1 MNKQDPK
8 ILDLTALYNVAVEI
22 IQNYKEQLEI
32 DNVNATDNL
41 LNSIQWSIIE
51 KDDLLTLEMQ
61 IADYFIYTEYGRNPT
76 QGQSI
81 KWENPVE
88 DIKRWYRK
96 KSAKGKLIPKP
107 NQTIPTTEK
116 EIEKVAYAIVNKIHK
131 YGYYGTTSEGKHS
144 LEKAMKRSKEEEL
157 IDRFAMALTQPLAGE
172 VVAEI
177 KTLEIRKKPN
187 VRPKK

>member
-8 ILDLTALYNVAVEI
+8 ILDLTALYNIAVEI

>member
-32 DNVNATDNL
+32 DNVNATDTL

-51 KDDLLTLEMQ
+51 KDNLLTLEMQ

-76 QGQSI
+76 QGQSV

-172 VVAEI
+172 VVADL
-177 KTLEIRKKPN
+177 KKLEIREKPN
-187 VRPKK
+187 IRPKK

>member
-32 DNVNATDNL
+32 DNVNATDTL

-51 KDDLLTLEMQ
+51 KDNLLTLEMQ

-76 QGQSI
+76 QGQSV

-187 VRPKK
+187 IRPKK

>member
-172 VVAEI
+172 VIAEI

>member
-32 DNVNATDNL
+32 DNVNATDTL